1 MSVILVLVAVV
12 AGAVSAMSPC
22 VIPVLPAIM
31 GGSLGG
37 GRWRPLAIVVGLVGS
52 FALFTLALT
61 RALRAVG
68 VSPDAQRIGA
78 VVVLILFGLG
88 MLVPRAD
95 ARLAR
100 AFAPLVRLGQ
110 RIPQGRTGVAGGL
123 ALGVALGLIW
133 TPCAGP
139 VLASVTA
146 IVATGHTDAE
156 TAAVL
161 IAYSLG
167 AAVPLLA
174 VAWGGRGLV
183 RRLAPRSER
192 IRQAM
197 GVLMVATAVV
207 VAAGL
212 DTRLTVGLIEDVP
225 GYTSVLQGLERTP
238 AVSGDLARLGGRERS
253 TPRIAADL
261 ADLPDAGPAP
271 ALRGI
276 SRWFNTDGRPLSL
289 AGLRGR
295 VVLLDFWTYSCVNC
309 LRTLPHLQALDAAY
323 RSRGLTIIGVH
334 TPEFAFEAD
343 AGNVG
348 GAVRDLG
355 IRYPVA
361 LDPDYATWNAYDNSA
376 WPAEYLI
383 DRSGHLRHLKLGEGD
398 YEGTEELV
406 RSLLGLAP
414 EGGPAEAGIPDQTPR
429 AAGQTPESYLGLA
442 RLARFAQ
449 DDQLRPGQATAYRAP
464 ASLAPDQLA
473 YDGTWTV
480 DEERIAAGPD
490 AAIELDLH
498 ANRAFLVLD
507 SPGAP
512 RGGRVLVDGRP
523 VGPGS
528 AGADVG
534 PDGRFTVRESR
545 LYALVDLPGKPSR
558 HRLRVEVDPGVRAYA
573 FTFG

>member
-1 MSVILVLVAVV
+1 MVLLVLVAVV

-22 VIPVLPAIM
+22 VIPVLPAVL
-31 GGSLGG
+31 GGSLDG
-37 GRWRPLAIVVGLVGS
+37 GRWRPVAVVVGLVGS

-68 VSPDAQRIGA
+68 VSPDVQRDGA
-78 VVVLILFGLG
+78 VAVLILFGLG
-88 MLVPRAD
+88 MLIPRAD
-95 ARLAR
+95 ARITRLLAPVGR
-100 AFAPLVRLGQ
+100 IGQ
-110 RIPQGRTGVAGGL
+110 RIPQRGNGVAGGL

-139 VLASVTA
+139 VLAAVTA
-146 IVATGHTDAE
+146 IVATGRTDAQ

-161 IAYSLG
+161 IAYALG
-167 AAVPLLA
+167 AAVPLL
-174 VAWGGRGLV
+174 VIAWGGRGLA

-197 GVLMVATAVV
+197 GVLMIATAAV

-212 DTRLTVGLIEDVP
+212 DTRLTVKLINDVP
-225 GYTSVLQGLERTP
+225 GYTSVLQGLERSS
-238 AVSGDLARLGGRERS
+238 AVTGDLSRLGGRS
-253 TPRIAADL
+253 GAKQRIAADV

-271 ALRGI
+271 ELRGI
-276 SRWFNTDGRPLSL
+276 SHWFNTDGRPLTL

-309 LRTLPHLQALDAAY
+309 LRTLPHLKALDAAY
-323 RSRGLTIIGVH
+323 RAKGLTIIGVH

-343 AGNVG
+343 PGNVG
-348 GAVRDLG
+348 GAIRDLG

-361 LDPDYATWNAYDNSA
+361 LDPDYATWDAYENEA

-383 DRSGHLRHLKLGEGD
+383 DRNGHLRHLQYGEGD
-398 YEGTEELV
+398 YEGTERIV
-406 RSLLGLAP
+406 RQLLGLAP
-414 EGGPAEAGIPDQTPR
+414 AGRSVEAAIPDQTPT

-449 DDQLRPGQATAYRAP
+449 DDQLHPGRPFAYVAPQA
-464 ASLAPDQLA
+464 LAPDHLA

-480 DEERIAAGPD
+480 DAERITAGPG
-490 AAIELDLH
+490 AAIELSFH
-498 ANRAFLVLD
+498 ANRVFLVLD
-507 SPGAP
+507 SPGGP
-512 RGGRVLVDGRP
+512 RGGRVLVDGKP
-523 VGPGS
+523 VGRGS

-534 PDGRFTVRESR
+534 PDGRFTIRESR
-545 LYALVDLPGKPSR
+545 LYSLVDLPGPPGR
-558 HRLRVEVDPGVRAYA
+558 HRLRVELDPGVRGYA

>member
-1 MSVILVLVAVV
+1 VILILVAVL

-22 VIPVLPAIM
+22 VIPVLPAVM

-37 GRWRPLAIVVGLVGS
+37 GRWRPLAVVLGLVGS

-61 RALRAVG
+61 RGLRAAG

-78 VVVLILFGLG
+78 VVVLVLFGLG

-110 RIPQGRTGVAGGL
+110 RIPRGGNGVAGGL

-146 IVATGHTDAE
+146 IVATGRTDGE

-225 GYTSVLQGLERTP
+225 GYTSVLQSLERSS
-238 AVSGDLARLGGRERS
+238 AVGGDLARLSGRDGS
-253 TPRIAADL
+253 QPRLAADL
-261 ADLPDAGPAP
+261 SDLPDVGPAP

-276 SRWFNTDGRPLSL
+276 ARWFNTDGRPLSL
-289 AGLRGR
+289 AALRGR

-309 LRTLPHLQALDAAY
+309 LRTLPHLKALDAAY

-348 GAVRDLG
+348 EAVHDLG
-355 IRYPVA
+355 VRYPVA
-361 LDPDYATWNAYDNSA
+361 LDRDYATWEAYDNAA

-383 DRSGHLRHLKLGEGD
+383 DRRGHLRHLKIGEGD
-398 YEGTEELV
+398 YEGTERLV
-406 RSLLGLAP
+406 RILLGLAP
-414 EGGPAEAGIPDQTPR
+414 QGGTAEAGLPDRTPR
-429 AAGQTPESYLGLA
+429 SERQTPESYLGLG

-449 DDQLRPGQATAYRAP
+449 DDQLRPGRASAYGAP
-464 ASLAPDQLA
+464 AALAPDQLA
-473 YDGTWTV
+473 YDGVWTV
-480 DEERIAAGPD
+480 DGERITAGPG
-490 AAIELDLH
+490 AAIELSFH
-498 ANRAFLVLD
+498 ASRVFLVLD
-507 SPGAP
+507 SPGRP
-512 RGGRVLVDGRP
+512 RAGRVLVDGRP
-523 VGPGS
+523 AGPGA
-528 AGADVG
+528 AGADVRG
-534 PDGRFTVRESR
+534 GGRFTVRASR
-545 LYALVDLPGKPSR
+545 LYALIDLPGAPAR
-558 HRLRVEVDPGVRAYA
+558 HRLRVEVEPGVRCYA

>member
-1 MSVILVLVAVV
+1 MVILVLVALV

-37 GRWRPLAIVVGLVGS
+37 GRWRPPAVVLGLVGS

-61 RALRAVG
+61 RALRAAG

-78 VVVLILFGLG
+78 VAVLGLFGLG

-95 ARLAR
+95 ARLSR
-100 AFAPLVRLGQ
+100 AFAPLVRLGH
-110 RIPQGRTGVAGGL
+110 RIPRGGSGVAGGL

-146 IVATGHTDAE
+146 IVATGRTDGE

-212 DTRLTVGLIEDVP
+212 DTRLTVSLIEDVP
-225 GYTSVLQGLERTP
+225 GYTSVLQGLER
-238 AVSGDLARLGGRERS
+238 SSRGDLARLGGRDASRPS
-253 TPRIAADL
+253 IAADL
-261 ADLPDAGPAP
+261 SDLPDAGPAP

-276 SRWFNTDGRPLSL
+276 SRWFNTDGRTPSL

-309 LRTLPHLQALDAAY
+309 LRTLPHLKALDAAY
-323 RSRGLTIIGVH
+323 RSRGLTIVGVH

-343 AGNVG
+343 PGNVG
-348 GAVRDLG
+348 DAVRDLG

-361 LDPDYATWNAYDNSA
+361 LDPDYATWDAYDNQA

-383 DRSGHLRHLKLGEGD
+383 DRRGHLRHLKLGEGD
-398 YEGTEELV
+398 YEGTERLV
-406 RSLLGLAP
+406 RVLLGLAP
-414 EGGPAEAGIPDQTPR
+414 TGGGAEAGIPDQTPR

-449 DDQLRPGQATAYRAP
+449 DDQLRPGRAFAYRAP
-464 ASLAPDQLA
+464 AALAPDQLA

-480 DEERIAAGPD
+480 GAERITAGPA
-490 AAIELDLH
+490 AAIELAFH
-498 ANRAFLVLD
+498 ASKVYLVLD
-507 SPGAP
+507 SPGGR

-534 PDGRFTVRESR
+534 PDGRFAVRASR
-545 LYALVDLPGKPSR
+545 LYALVALPGSPGR
-558 HRLRVEVDPGVRAYA
+558 HRLRVELDPGVRGYA